1 MEIPFSGK
9 LDPKYQNCQF
19 KSKCETY
26 TNPNMQNSMVMFNF
40 FGLDLKYLFLAKNSK
55 LLAQSEIWYLD

>member
-19 KSKCETY
+19 KSKRETY
-26 TNPNMQNSMVMFNF
+26 ANPNMQNSMVMFTF
-40 FGLDLKYLFLAKNSK
+40 FGLDLKYLFWPKIQNCLFRVKF
-55 LLAQSEIWYLD
+55 DT